1 MKTPGSLL
9 YQGPVSQPPNYWRN
23 LNMKKS
29 LINSLAAILV
39 LSATTAMAQQKM
51 MDGMKDVPMGKPAAG
66 QTVHMAKGK
75 VTKVD
80 AAASVVTLA
89 HEPVKSLNW
98 PAMTMGFKV
107 KDKMM
112 LDKLTVGKTV
122 DFEFAQA
129 DKGYVISNVK

>member
-1 MKTPGSLL
+1 
-9 YQGPVSQPPNYWRN
+9 
-23 LNMKKS
+23 MKKS

-39 LSATTAMAQQKM
+39 LSATAAMAQQKM
-51 MDGMKDVPMGKPAAG
+51 MDDMKSMPAGKPATS
-66 QTVHMAKGK
+66 QTMHMAKGK

-80 AAASVVTLA
+80 VAAGVVTLA

-98 PAMTMGFKV
+98 PAMVMGFKV

-112 LDKLTVGKTV
+112 LDKLAVGKTV
-122 DFEFAQA
+122 DVEFAQA

>member
-1 MKTPGSLL
+1 
-9 YQGPVSQPPNYWRN
+9 
-23 LNMKKS
+23 MKKS

-39 LSATTAMAQQKM
+39 LSATAALAEQKM

-75 VTKVD
+75 VTKVTKVD

-98 PAMTMGFKV
+98 PAMTMGFTV

-122 DFEFAQA
+122 DFEFAQV